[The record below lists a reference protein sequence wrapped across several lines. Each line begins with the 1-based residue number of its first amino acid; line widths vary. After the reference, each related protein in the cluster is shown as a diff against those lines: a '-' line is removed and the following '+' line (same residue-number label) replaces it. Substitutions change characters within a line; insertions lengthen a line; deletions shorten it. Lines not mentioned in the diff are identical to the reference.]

1 MIITVSREQLV
12 KFLKE
17 EIRAWESVGGG
28 PNVMAF
34 EFNPETVDI
43 KLITQLGYYDNRE
56 AWIAGVRI
64 KALQQKIQE
73 IQDTPDFAARK

>member
-17 EIRAWESVGGG
+17 EIRAWEVVGGG

-34 EFNPETVDI
+34 EFNPETVNV

>member
-73 IQDTPDFAARK
+73 IQDTPDFATRK

>member
-1 MIITVSREQLV
+1 MIITVSREQLI

-17 EIRAWESVGGG
+17 EVRAWESVGGG

-34 EFNPETVDI
+34 EFDPETVDV

>member
-17 EIRAWESVGGG
+17 EVRAWESVGGG

-64 KALQQKIQE
+64 KVLKQKIQE
-73 IQDTPDFAARK
+73 IQDTPDFATRK